1 MISKKFSDLVATLL
15 LLGCVCLIGGCV
27 DLGQSD
33 SSSLASNDEPGFIGQ
48 GTVVSNSAVGVRLMR
63 FRFDPIAT
71 ARHTITVSWDT
82 NADIRFNVLD
92 SSEVRINSTVVKG
105 SNPGVWSGDLVA
117 GDQYFLSV
125 WAAED
130 AANLTANIKASL
142 ELTVTEPVSATLYSD
157 DADRSA
163 WVLHG
168 PAPTLDY
175 EVGDDT
181 DGWGRALLR
190 IDNVLLVGG
199 DFRGIKSGKNDTNIT
214 RRPWLVA
221 LDATTGQ
228 PVTRFRK
235 PSQINSTVR
244 TLALSPDGSR
254 VYVGGDFGLL
264 GVNATTGRVEFE
276 VSVIDEA
283 TTGRVFD
290 IEVSDTQIYI
300 GGDFTQISN
309 TPRNNLAR
317 LSLLGELDTDWSP
330 SVAGGISRGRSAPVQ
345 SLALSPTN
353 NMLYVGG
360 TYTSIDGIPVART
373 ERDTTVSMLAIN
385 TNDGAVGAERFIPE
399 LVLGEFEDSKDL
411 IVHDIAVIDDYIMI
425 AWGGPNYFTL
435 HQTDGARLQ
444 QYSGPGDLQAIKIID
459 DLVIVG
465 HHGEFLG
472 TLTNPIPPQAVESID
487 PLIVKAFKLHT
498 FRMDSESGRL
508 TPEKTW
514 AITGVFGVWAIDA
527 SVDSLWIAGNLKRAG
542 ANGWEIEGLARFPA
556 LKGMAATL

>member
-1 MISKKFSDLVATLL
+1 MISNRTSNLVGTLL
-15 LLGCVCLIGGCV
+15 LLCWVCLIGGCV
-27 DLGQSD
+27 DVGQSA
-33 SSSLASNDEPGFIGQ
+33 SSDEPGLIGQ
-48 GTVVSNSAVGVRLMR
+48 GTVVSNSSVGRRFLR

-82 NADIRFNVLD
+82 SADIRFNVLD
-92 SSEVRINSTVVKG
+92 SSEVRINSTVIKG

-130 AANLTANIKASL
+130 AANLTAHIKASL
-142 ELTVTEPVSATLYSD
+142 KLTVIEPVSATVYSD

-175 EVGDDT
+175 EAGDDT

-190 IDNVLLVGG
+190 VDNVLLVGG
-199 DFRGIKSGKNDTNIT
+199 DFRGIKPGRNDTDIT

-228 PVTRFRK
+228 PVTRFGK

-244 TLALSPDGSR
+244 TLALSPDGKQ

-264 GVNATTGRVEFE
+264 ALNATTGKVEFE
-276 VSVIDEA
+276 VSVIDEEI
-283 TTGRVFD
+283 TGRIFD

-300 GGDFTQISN
+300 GGDFSLINN

-330 SVAGGISRGRSAPVQ
+330 TVAGGISRGRSAPVQ
-345 SLALSPTN
+345 SLALSPASN
-353 NMLYVGG
+353 ILYVGG
-360 TYTSIDGIPVART
+360 TYTSINGIPVART

-385 TNDGAVGAERFIPE
+385 ANDGAVGAERFVPE

-411 IVHDIAVIDDYIMI
+411 IVHDIAVIDGYIMI

-444 QYSGPGDLQAIKIID
+444 QYSGPGDLQAIQVID

-465 HHGEFLG
+465 HHGEYLG

-487 PLIVKAFKLHT
+487 PLILNAFKLHT
-498 FRMDSESGRL
+498 FRLDSVSGRL

-514 AITGVFGVWAIDA
+514 SITGVFGVWAIQA
-527 SVDSLWIAGNLKRAG
+527 SEDSLWIAGNLKRAG
-542 ANGWEIEGLARFPA
+542 ANGWEIEGLVRFPA
-556 LKGMAATL
+556 L